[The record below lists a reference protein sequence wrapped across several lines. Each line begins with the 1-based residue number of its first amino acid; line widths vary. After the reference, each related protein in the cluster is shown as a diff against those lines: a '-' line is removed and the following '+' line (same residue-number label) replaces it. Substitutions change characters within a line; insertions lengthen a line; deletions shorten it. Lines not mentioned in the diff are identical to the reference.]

1 MKIRKY
7 YCTYSKKYLPPAGL
21 TQTAVAFMEK
31 RRKPQPDTPF
41 ANQL

>member
-1 MKIRKY
+1 MP
-7 YCTYSKKYLPPAGL
+7 LAGL

-31 RRKPQPDTPF
+31 RHKPRPDTAF